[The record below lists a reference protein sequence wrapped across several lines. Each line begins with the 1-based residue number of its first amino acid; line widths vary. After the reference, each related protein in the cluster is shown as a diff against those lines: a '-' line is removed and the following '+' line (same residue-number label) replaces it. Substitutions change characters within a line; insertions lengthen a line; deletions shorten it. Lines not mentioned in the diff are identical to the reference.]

1 MNFRDY
7 IANAEKT
14 FKFQIKTLFP
24 LGEDEMDLLEKALFK
39 YRPVSVSKPK
49 KTMFQS
55 NPLGFTGAK
64 NSEVF
69 IVNVELTVPVTPLI
83 LQHDLRD
90 QLHLHKDAKELKVF
104 GEHSEE
110 LGEQME
116 PLGSGEEEA
125 ETTPALL
132 TQEAYEEVEEA
143 KFEDNFGDAY
153 NAKFTAYL
161 KKVEAERKKASG
173 RGAEV
178 DAKHPITKWA
188 DQPKAEPKDSD
199 TEQK

>member
-1 MNFRDY
+1 MKFRDY

-14 FKFQIKTLFP
+14 YKFQIKTLFP
-24 LGEDEMDLLEKALFK
+24 LGEAEMDLLEKALFK
-39 YRPVSVSKPK
+39 YRPAAISKAK

-55 NPLGFTGAK
+55 NPLGFTGSK

-110 LGEQME
+110 LAVEME
-116 PLGSGEEEA
+116 PLGSGEEDAEA
-125 ETTPALL
+125 TPALL
-132 TQEAYEEVEEA
+132 TNENYEEVEEA
-143 KFEDNFGDAY
+143 KFEDSFGDAY
-153 NAKFTAYL
+153 NVKFLAYL
-161 KKVEAERKKASG
+161 KKVEDERKKERKAG
-173 RGAEV
+173 DV

-199 TEQK
+199 TEQKK